1 VHIAAVSE
9 RSPGSDERLAALFC
23 DMRLCL
29 GASKAEL
36 ARRLRT
42 TPAVIDS
49 LENGRMHRLPPWPET
64 VRIVTELGALH
75 GVDTRPA
82 LERIRQQVGPAGLG
96 QRPDAMPR
104 IARATER
111 QARRWWRRGVRGSD
125 RLAGEGR
132 EHPSAKRRK
141 RYVARALFTL
151 SAPIVLVA
159 GGLGA
164 AQVGP
169 AGIRGAIS
177 ELPAPAARLVR
188 PLVDFV
194 AVRFA
199 PVHDG
204 LRWITVSDPR
214 SRKADRL
221 AQSTPQK

>member
-1 VHIAAVSE
+1 
-9 RSPGSDERLAALFC
+9 
-23 DMRLCL
+23 
-29 GASKAEL
+29 
-36 ARRLRT
+36 
-42 TPAVIDS
+42 
-49 LENGRMHRLPPWPET
+49 
-64 VRIVTELGALH
+64 
-75 GVDTRPA
+75 
-82 LERIRQQVGPAGLG
+82 
-96 QRPDAMPR
+96 
-104 IARATER
+104 
-111 QARRWWRRGVRGSD
+111 
-125 RLAGEGR
+125 
-132 EHPSAKRRK
+132 
-141 RYVARALFTL
+141 
-151 SAPIVLVA
+151 LVA

>member
-1 VHIAAVSE
+1 MRLGGHFGWGVPRRERRGVHIAAVSE

-64 VRIVTELGALH
+64 VRIVTEF
-75 GVDTRPA
+75 
-82 LERIRQQVGPAGLG
+82 G